1 MRGIGYRAAATAFV
15 FTGLWFIFGV
25 LLFISGLPSALGI
38 GRPMFVLW
46 LLLFFV
52 ILGISGMTLIIASFN
67 GLFSVTSALS
77 RREQPGRYAA
87 PPRTR
92 LPAATPPPAPPA
104 LGAERTGHEAPLPWS
119 ASPLPERGRR
129 RQ

>member
-104 LGAERTGHEAPLPWS
+104 PGGERTGHEAPLPWS